1 MAGDK
6 GRQAEAAMPAD
17 TDGHELIIL
26 GRVSGLY
33 GLKGWIRV
41 FSHTSPRTNILN
53 YSPWYLHRAGGW
65 ERYEP
70 CTGRAQGKGVVAKLE
85 GCEDRDQAAT
95 LMQADI
101 AIRRE
106 QLPALQPEEYYWT
119 DLEGL
124 RVETAEGIDLGIV
137 DHLFETGANNVVV
150 VKGERERLIPF
161 LWQDVIRSVDLEAGL
176 VVVDWDPEF

>member
-1 MAGDK
+1 MPG
-6 GRQAEAAMPAD
+6 GRQAKAAAPA
-17 TDGHELIIL
+17 GAGESGLVVL
-26 GRVSGLY
+26 GRVSGVY
-33 GLKGWIRV
+33 GVKGWIRV

-65 ERYEP
+65 ERHDLQA
-70 CTGRAQGKGVVAKLE
+70 GRAHGKGVVARLE
-85 GCEDRDQAAT
+85 GCEDRDDAAA

-106 QLPALQPEEYYWT
+106 QLPALQPGEFYWT

-124 RVETAEGIDLGIV
+124 RVRTTGGLDLGVV
-137 DHLFETGANNVVV
+137 DHLFETGANDVLV

-161 LWQDVIRSVDLEAGL
+161 LWRDVIRSVDLETGL
-176 VVVDWDPEF
+176 MVVDWDPEF